1 MALARHCSI
10 LQVVGFQNSGKTT
23 LMEKLIHRATSEGL
37 LSASI
42 KHHGH
47 GGVPVNESASKD
59 SVRHY
64 QAGAVVS
71 GVEGAGVLSL
81 TVKREAWS
89 LQQLLTLYQ
98 TFDINVIFVEGYKQE
113 SYPKVVLLRS
123 AEDIPL
129 LHSLSNIQCVIYW
142 EACHL
147 SNDLPYPAFPIVD
160 DKQYIDFLIRIVREQ
175 DGTNVI

>member
-1 MALARHCSI
+1 
-10 LQVVGFQNSGKTT
+10 
-23 LMEKLIHRATSEGL
+23 MEKLIHRATSEGL

-47 GGVPVNESASKD
+47 GGAPLNESASKD

-81 TVKREAWS
+81 TVRREKWS

-98 TFDINVIFVEGYKQE
+98 AFDIDVIFVEGYKQE

-147 SNDLPYPAFPIVD
+147 PNDLSYPVFPIID

-175 DGTNVI
+175 DGTNII